1 MAALIRPEALT
12 RLRLLVGAVR
22 PPLVASDTT
31 RELPPLQAGQPID
44 GRVDEPTRTGYIV
57 SVGGRSFE
65 IKLPEGTR
73 TGDLLRMVYVSDDPR
88 PTFALLRID
97 RGGEPPASRLS
108 DAGKLLSMLQEFE
121 TASGKPAVGESAPVF
136 PARMPETLPAATLLR
151 EALALSGLFYE
162 SHQAEWVLGTRST
175 AQLQREPQGRL
186 TPLPARS
193 ASEGT
198 EALPLAH
205 ADHADSPEA
214 AGRRPETGAEDPLV
228 PMRELPQRNQSGAP
242 ALESAGRNDPA
253 DAGQAAR
260 SPAHPDSY
268 PIIRQQLNALETG
281 LVEWRGMIW
290 PGQALE
296 WQVSER
302 HGESGNPQEAAAQG
316 GATPRT
322 WRTELRLRLPN
333 VGQIVARIEL
343 DAQGAKLRVVSDSA
357 QQARQLRVEAPVL
370 AHRLGAAGINVN
382 AFEVGIGDE
391 AA

>member
-1 MAALIRPEALT
+1 M
-12 RLRLLVGAVR
+12 
-22 PPLVASDTT
+22 
-31 RELPPLQAGQPID
+31 
-44 GRVDEPTRTGYIV
+44 
-57 SVGGRSFE
+57 
-65 IKLPEGTR
+65 
-73 TGDLLRMVYVSDDPR
+73 
-88 PTFALLRID
+88 
-97 RGGEPPASRLS
+97 RG
-108 DAGKLLSMLQEFE
+108 
-121 TASGKPAVGESAPVF
+121 
-136 PARMPETLPAATLLR
+136 
-151 EALALSGLFYE
+151 
-162 SHQAEWVLGTRST
+162 
-175 AQLQREPQGRL
+175 
-186 TPLPARS
+186 
-193 ASEGT
+193 
-198 EALPLAH
+198 
-205 ADHADSPEA
+205 
-214 AGRRPETGAEDPLV
+214 
-228 PMRELPQRNQSGAP
+228 LPQRNQSGP
-242 ALESAGRNDPA
+242 LALESASVSDVT

-302 HGESGNPQEAAAQG
+302 HGESGNPEESAAQG
-316 GATPRT
+316 GAMPRT

-333 VGQIVARIEL
+333 IGQIVARIEL